1 MFKRIDYKVRL
12 FFLTVIL
19 TGSAFPLRAQTFPFD
34 LWHDGKLVLES
45 GDTLQGILKY
55 DLSDLLQ
62 VKHHNRLESFSAR
75 KVVFFEIFDQTY
87 KRYRQF
93 YSLPYALEGQYK
105 TPVFF
110 ELLNEGKLTV
120 LTREKIEYRSYSSP
134 YYYYGSYT
142 RLVLVNY
149 YYLLRENGNI
159 ELFPG
164 KKSDWYEIMGNKA
177 DDVHDYAKQNRLDFD
192 NKYQLKVIVDY
203 YNSFFSP
210 K

>member
-1 MFKRIDYKVRL
+1 MR
-12 FFLTVIL
+12 FFLIGL
-19 TGSAFPLRAQTFPFD
+19 IFFGCSLSSSAQSFPFD
-34 LWHDGKLVLES
+34 FWHDGKVVLES
-45 GDTLQGILKY
+45 GDTIQGVLKY
-55 DLSDLLQ
+55 DLQDLLQ
-62 VKHHNRLESFSAR
+62 VKHNNRLESFSAR

-93 YSLPYALEGQYK
+93 YSLPFALEGQYK

-120 LTREKIEYRSYSSP
+120 LTREKIEYKSYSSP
-134 YYYYGSYT
+134 FYYYGSYT

-159 ELFPG
+159 EPFSA
-164 KKSDWYEIMGNKA
+164 KKNDWYELMGNKA

-192 NKYQLKVIVDY
+192 NKYHLKVIIDY